1 MTATILVVDDE
12 PDLEALV
19 LQKFRR
25 QIRDGAVAFVF
36 AHDGI
41 EALQSIVEHPHVDM
55 VVSDINMP
63 RMDGLSLL
71 QKLQEAEDKKSTIIV
86 SAYGDMSNIR
96 TAMNRGAFDFLTKPI
111 DFGDLEMTID
121 KTIRHVEMMREARR
135 RQAEAER
142 AHASLS
148 RYFSPQIASRLAAV
162 GESNGMEVHRREVA
176 TIFTD
181 ITSFTSLV
189 ETAAP
194 EVLGAL
200 LNEYIG
206 GMTDV
211 VFAHEGT
218 VAKIIGDAIQIL
230 FNAPGDQPD
239 YATRAVACAHDLDAW
254 AQAFRER
261 WKAKGVNFG
270 ATRIGVHAG
279 PALVGN
285 FGGSRFFDY
294 TAYGDTINTAAR
306 LEAANKFL
314 GTRICVS
321 AAVAGGYREI
331 PGAAGRR
338 SDAARAQRAAARL
351 RAAVGGG
358 IRGAG
363 DRAIF
368 RSVRQ
373 ARSRRRRGD
382 AGLRGTGRV
391 CMPTM
396 RWRAFISAV
405 AQRRQGRPH
414 ATGIRTSRG
423 DAGHESAIFRPAII
437 VSSRRCFSIP
447 AARRPIPAMRSSACA
462 STRCCRWPKVL
473 RRSQNTSRRRGG
485 R

>member
-25 QIRDGAVAFVF
+25 QIRDGTVAFVF

-41 EALQSIVEHPHVDM
+41 EALASIEQHPHVDM

-71 QKLQEAEDKKSTIIV
+71 AKLQEADDKKSTIIV

-121 KTIRHVEMMREARR
+121 KTIRHVETMREARR
-135 RQAEAER
+135 RQLEAER

-148 RYFSPQIASRLAAV
+148 RYFSPQIASRLAAI
-162 GESNGMEVHRREVA
+162 GDSDGMEVHWREIA

-181 ITSFTSLV
+181 ITGFTSLV

-194 EVLGAL
+194 DVLGAL
-200 LNEYIG
+200 LNEYVG

-211 VFAHEGT
+211 VFDHEGT
-218 VAKIIGDAIQIL
+218 VAKIIGDAIQVL

-239 YATRAVACAHDLDAW
+239 YARRSIACAHDLDIW

-261 WKAKGVNFG
+261 WKEKGVNFG
-270 ATRIGVHAG
+270 VTRIGIHAG

-306 LEAANKFL
+306 LEAANKQL

-321 AAVAGGYREI
+321 AAVADS
-331 PGAAGRR
+331 AGNFRGRPVGDIMLRGR
-338 SDAARAQRAAARL
+338 SEPLRAFEPLQDAAFKAPATAQYADAFAKL
-351 RAAVGGG
+351 E
-358 IRGAG
+358 AG
-363 DRAIF
+363 DASAMPAFAALVGLHAEDALAGFQLKRLLNGAKG
-368 RSVRQ
+368 
-373 ARSRRRRGD
+373 SRIQLD
-382 AGLRGTGRV
+382 
-391 CMPTM
+391 
-396 RWRAFISAV
+396 
-405 AQRRQGRPH
+405 
-414 ATGIRTSRG
+414 
-423 DAGHESAIFRPAII
+423 
-437 VSSRRCFSIP
+437 
-447 AARRPIPAMRSSACA
+447 
-462 STRCCRWPKVL
+462 
-473 RRSQNTSRRRGG
+473 
-485 R
+485 

>member
-1 MTATILVVDDE
+1 MTAIILVVDDE

-25 QIRDGAVAFVF
+25 QIREGAVSFMF
-36 AHDGI
+36 ARDGI
-41 EALQSIVEHPHVDM
+41 EALQSIEQHPDVDV

-71 QKLQEAEDKKSTIIV
+71 QKLQEAEEKKSTIIV

-121 KTIRHVEMMREARR
+121 KTIRHVEMMREARL
-135 RQAEAER
+135 RQTEAER

-162 GESNGMEVHRREVA
+162 GDSDGMEVHWRDVA
-176 TIFTD
+176 AIFTD
-181 ITSFTSLV
+181 IAGFTSLV
-189 ETAAP
+189 ESAEP
-194 EVLGAL
+194 EVLAAL
-200 LNEYIG
+200 LNEYVG

-218 VAKIIGDAIQIL
+218 VAKIIGDDIQIL

-239 YATRAVACAHDLDAW
+239 YATRAIACARDLDAW
-254 AQAFRER
+254 AEQFRAR
-261 WKAKGVNFG
+261 WKAQGVNFL

-294 TAYGDTINTAAR
+294 TAYGDTVNIAAR

-321 AAVAGGYREI
+321 ASVA
-331 PGAAGRR
+331 
-338 SDAARAQRAAARL
+338 D
-351 RAAVGGG
+351 
-358 IRGAG
+358 GAG
-363 DRAIF
+363 
-368 RSVRQ
+368 
-373 ARSRRRRGD
+373 
-382 AGLRGTGRV
+382 
-391 CMPTM
+391 
-396 RWRAFISAV
+396 AF
-405 AQRRQGRPH
+405 QGRPVGDLMLRGRSEPLRAYEPLSAAAFDGS
-414 ATGIRTSRG
+414 ATTQYSEAFAKLDAG
-423 DAGHESAIFRPAII
+423 DAAAMPA
-437 VSSRRCFSIP
+437 F
-447 AARRPIPAMRSSACA
+447 AALVGLHADDALA
-462 STRCCRWPKVL
+462 GFHL
-473 RRSQNTSRRRGG
+473 RRLLNGAKGVRMQLE
-485 R
+485 

>member
-25 QIRDGAVAFVF
+25 QIRDGEVAFIF
-36 AHDGI
+36 ARDGI
-41 EALQSIVEHPHVDM
+41 EALQSIQDHPHVDL

-142 AHASLS
+142 AYASLS
-148 RYFSPQIASRLAAV
+148 RYFSPQIASRLACE
-162 GESNGMEVHRREVA
+162 GEADGMTVHSREVA
-176 TIFTD
+176 VIFTD
-181 ITSFTSLV
+181 LTSFTSMV
-189 ETAAP
+189 ETTP
-194 EVLGAL
+194 PDVFGAL
-200 LNEYIG
+200 LNEYVG

-218 VAKIIGDAIQIL
+218 VAKVMGDAIQIL

-239 YATRAVACAHDLDAW
+239 YATRAIACAHDLDVW
-254 AQAFRER
+254 AEAFRQR
-261 WKAKGVNFG
+261 WKSKGVNFG
-270 ATRIGVHAG
+270 TTRIGVHAG
-279 PALVGN
+279 PAWVGN

-306 LEAANKFL
+306 LEAANKVL

-321 AAVAGGYREI
+321 AAVADATEKFRGRPVGDLMLRGRSEPLRAYE
-331 PGAAGRR
+331 PLSATAFQGPTTTQYSEAFAKLEAG
-338 SDAARAQRAAARL
+338 DAAAMPAFAAL
-351 RAAVGGG
+351 VGLHADDAL
-358 IRGAG
+358 AG
-363 DRAIF
+363 F
-368 RSVRQ
+368 
-373 ARSRRRRGD
+373 
-382 AGLRGTGRV
+382 
-391 CMPTM
+391 
-396 RWRAFISAV
+396 
-405 AQRRQGRPH
+405 H
-414 ATGIRTSRG
+414 
-423 DAGHESAIFRPAII
+423 
-437 VSSRRCFSIP
+437 
-447 AARRPIPAMRSSACA
+447 
-462 STRCCRWPKVL
+462 L
-473 RRSQNTSRRRGG
+473 RRLLNGAKGVRMQLE
-485 R
+485 

>member
-12 PDLEALV
+12 LDLEPLV
-19 LQKFRR
+19 RQKFRR
-25 QIRDGAVAFVF
+25 QIREGTVQFVF

-41 EALQSIVEHPHVDM
+41 EALQSIEQHPQVDM

-71 QKLQEAEDKKSTIIV
+71 QKLQEAEEKTSTIIV

-111 DFGDLEMTID
+111 DFGDLEMTIN
-121 KTIRHVEMMREARR
+121 KTIRHVEAMRDARR

-162 GESNGMEVHRREVA
+162 GDSNGMEVHWREVA

-181 ITSFTSLV
+181 ITGFTSLV
-189 ETAAP
+189 QAAAP

-200 LNEYIG
+200 LSEYVG
-206 GMTDV
+206 GMTEI

-218 VAKIIGDAIQIL
+218 VAKIIGDAIQVL

-239 YATRAVACAHDLDAW
+239 YATRTVACAHDLDDW
-254 AQAFRER
+254 AEAFSAR
-261 WKAKGVNFG
+261 WKSKGVNFG
-270 ATRIGVHAG
+270 ATRIGAHAG

-285 FGGSRFFDY
+285 FGGGRFFDY

-321 AAVAGGYREI
+321 ATIADGAEKFSGRPVGDLVLRGRSEPLRAYEPLPAATFNKPATAQYCDAFAKLQAGE
-331 PGAAGRR
+331 
-338 SDAARAQRAAARL
+338 AAAMPAF
-351 RAAVGGG
+351 AALVGVHADDGL
-358 IRGAG
+358 AG
-363 DRAIF
+363 F
-368 RSVRQ
+368 
-373 ARSRRRRGD
+373 
-382 AGLRGTGRV
+382 
-391 CMPTM
+391 
-396 RWRAFISAV
+396 
-405 AQRRQGRPH
+405 H
-414 ATGIRTSRG
+414 
-423 DAGHESAIFRPAII
+423 
-437 VSSRRCFSIP
+437 
-447 AARRPIPAMRSSACA
+447 
-462 STRCCRWPKVL
+462 L
-473 RRSQNTSRRRGG
+473 RRLLNGAKGVRMQLE
-485 R
+485 

>member
-1 MTATILVVDDE
+1 MTTATILFVDDE

-25 QIRDGAVAFVF
+25 QIRDGTVSFLF
-36 AHDGI
+36 ARDGL
-41 EALQSIVEHPHVDM
+41 EALQSIEQHPHVDM

-71 QKLQEAEDKKSTIIV
+71 ARLQEAEDKKSTIIV

-111 DFGDLEMTID
+111 DFGDLELTID
-121 KTIRHVEMMREARR
+121 KTIRHVETIREARR

-148 RYFSPQIASRLAAV
+148 RYFSPQIASRLACDGEADGMAV
-162 GESNGMEVHRREVA
+162 HWREVA

-189 ETAAP
+189 ETAAA
-194 EVLGAL
+194 EVLAEL
-200 LNEYIG
+200 LNEYVG

-218 VAKIIGDAIQIL
+218 VAKIIGDAIQVL

-239 YATRAVACAHDLDAW
+239 YAARAIACAQDLDRW
-254 AQAFRER
+254 AEAFRER
-261 WKAKGVNFG
+261 WKAKGINFG
-270 ATRIGVHAG
+270 VTRIGVHAG

-294 TAYGDTINTAAR
+294 TAYGDTINIAAR

-321 AAVAGGYREI
+321 VTVAKAAENFKGRPVGDLMLRGRSEPLRAFEPLCAEVFIAPAMTQYSQAFAKLEAG
-331 PGAAGRR
+331 
-338 SDAARAQRAAARL
+338 DAAAMPAFAALVGLHADDPLAGFHLKRL
-351 RAAVGGG
+351 LN
-358 IRGAG
+358 GAKG
-363 DRAIF
+363 
-368 RSVRQ
+368 VRMQ
-373 ARSRRRRGD
+373 
-382 AGLRGTGRV
+382 L
-391 CMPTM
+391 
-396 RWRAFISAV
+396 
-405 AQRRQGRPH
+405 
-414 ATGIRTSRG
+414 
-423 DAGHESAIFRPAII
+423 E
-437 VSSRRCFSIP
+437 
-447 AARRPIPAMRSSACA
+447 
-462 STRCCRWPKVL
+462 
-473 RRSQNTSRRRGG
+473 
-485 R
+485 

>member
-25 QIRDGAVAFVF
+25 QIRDGAVQFFF

-41 EALQSIVEHPHVDM
+41 EALKSIEDNPHVDM

-71 QKLQEAEDKKSTIIV
+71 QKLQEAEEKKSTIIV

-121 KTIRHVEMMREARR
+121 KTIRHVEMMREARL

-162 GESNGMEVHRREVA
+162 GDSDGMEVHWRDVA
-176 TIFTD
+176 AIFTD
-181 ITSFTSLV
+181 IAGFTSLV

-200 LNEYIG
+200 LNEYVG

-218 VAKIIGDAIQIL
+218 VAKVIGDALQIL

-239 YATRAVACAHDLDAW
+239 YATRAIACAHDLDAW
-254 AQAFRER
+254 SEKFRER
-261 WKAKGVNFG
+261 WKSQGVNFG
-270 ATRIGVHAG
+270 VTRIGIHAG

-294 TAYGDTINTAAR
+294 TAYGDTINTTAR
-306 LEAANKFL
+306 LETANKLL
-314 GTRICVS
+314 GTRMC
-321 AAVAGGYREI
+321 A
-331 PGAAGRR
+331 
-338 SDAARAQRAAARL
+338 
-351 RAAVGGG
+351 
-358 IRGAG
+358 
-363 DRAIF
+363 
-368 RSVRQ
+368 
-373 ARSRRRRGD
+373 
-382 AGLRGTGRV
+382 
-391 CMPTM
+391 
-396 RWRAFISAV
+396 SAV
-405 AQRRQGRPH
+405 VADGAKGFQGRPVGDLMLRGRSEPLRAYEPLTPENFEGLAAKQYSDAFAKLEAEDAAAMPAFAALVGLH
-414 ATGIRTSRG
+414 AD
-423 DAGHESAIFRPAII
+423 DALAGFH
-437 VSSRRCFSIP
+437 
-447 AARRPIPAMRSSACA
+447 
-462 STRCCRWPKVL
+462 L
-473 RRSQNTSRRRGG
+473 RRLLNGAKGVRMQLE
-485 R
+485 

>member
-25 QIRDGAVAFVF
+25 QIRDGAVQFMF

-41 EALQSIVEHPHVDM
+41 EALQSIEDNPHVDM

-96 TAMNRGAFDFLTKPI
+96 TAMNRGAI

-148 RYFSPQIASRLAAV
+148 RYFSPQIASRLACE
-162 GESNGMEVHRREVA
+162 GEADGMTVHRREVA

-181 ITSFTSLV
+181 VTSFTSLV
-189 ETAAP
+189 ETIAP
-194 EVLGAL
+194 EVLGTL
-200 LNEYIG
+200 LNEYVG

-218 VAKIIGDAIQIL
+218 VAKMIGDAIQIL

-239 YATRAVACAHDLDAW
+239 YATRAVACARELDVW
-254 AQAFRER
+254 AEGFRER
-261 WKAKGVNFG
+261 WKSKGVNCG

-294 TAYGDTINTAAR
+294 TAYGDTVNIAAR
-306 LEAANKFL
+306 LEGANKFL

-321 AAVAGGYREI
+321 ATVAEATENFKGRPVGDLMLRGRSEPLRAYE
-331 PGAAGRR
+331 PLVAAAFEGPATKLYAEAFAKLEAG
-338 SDAARAQRAAARL
+338 DAAAMPAFAAL
-351 RAAVGGG
+351 VGLHADDAL
-358 IRGAG
+358 AG
-363 DRAIF
+363 F
-368 RSVRQ
+368 
-373 ARSRRRRGD
+373 
-382 AGLRGTGRV
+382 
-391 CMPTM
+391 
-396 RWRAFISAV
+396 
-405 AQRRQGRPH
+405 H
-414 ATGIRTSRG
+414 
-423 DAGHESAIFRPAII
+423 
-437 VSSRRCFSIP
+437 
-447 AARRPIPAMRSSACA
+447 
-462 STRCCRWPKVL
+462 L
-473 RRSQNTSRRRGG
+473 RRLLNGARGV
-485 R
+485 RLQLE